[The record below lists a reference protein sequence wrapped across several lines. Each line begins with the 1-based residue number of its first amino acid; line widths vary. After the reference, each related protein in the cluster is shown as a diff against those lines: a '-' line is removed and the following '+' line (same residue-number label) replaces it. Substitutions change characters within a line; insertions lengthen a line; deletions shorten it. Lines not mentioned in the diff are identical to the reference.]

1 MDIVGEAKVL
11 PVVIYRGKDFFFV
24 CYPTDENENKVE
36 IFNRTYRSSI
46 NDISNGASVG
56 FSFTIDKD
64 NTNKIISI
72 SLPKALSVQLVKS
85 SYTGEIAYVESG
97 IDTIEFFID
106 ISVRQSNT

>member
-1 MDIVGEAKVL
+1 MELVGEAKVL

-24 CYPTDENENKVE
+24 CYPTDVNENKLE
-36 IFNRTYRSSI
+36 IVNRTYRSSI
-46 NDISNGASVG
+46 NDITTGASVE

-64 NTNKIISI
+64 NTNKLISI
-72 SLPKALSVQLVKS
+72 SLPKALSSQLLKS
-85 SYTGEIAYVESG
+85 SYTGEIAFIESG